1 MQVWV
6 EKLFLRRVMN
16 LDKHVAVITGAA
28 QGIGFAVAQRLAL
41 AQALVVIVDANAEGV
56 EEAAK
61 KLRTIDT
68 SAKAYTCDISD
79 PVSVR
84 SVFDTV
90 FSIYKKIDIL
100 VNNAG
105 VGGRFAPIQEQ
116 TDDDWRRVIEVD
128 LTGVFLCCKAVI
140 PHMISQSYG
149 RIINVSSLAGKE
161 GSPDMVPYSA
171 AKAGVIG
178 LTKAL
183 AREVA
188 KHNIMVNVITPA
200 IIETPLLKEMPHQK
214 AQLLLER
221 TPVGRF
227 GRPEEVAAMVHWL
240 ASDDISY
247 TTGAVFDLSGG
258 RATY

>member
-1 MQVWV
+1 MLLKG
-6 EKLFLRRVMN
+6 EMN
-16 LDKHVAVITGAA
+16 LANRFAVITGAA
-28 QGIGFAVAQRLAL
+28 QGIGFAVAQRLAI
-41 AQALVVIVDANAEGV
+41 AGASVVIIDVNAEGL
-56 EEAAK
+56 EEAAC
-61 KLRTIDT
+61 KLDAIGV
-68 SAKAYTCDISD
+68 SAKTYICDISD
-79 PVSVR
+79 PDSIR
-84 SVFDTV
+84 TV
-90 FSIYKKIDIL
+90 FGAILDAYKRIDIL

-116 TDDDWRRVIEVD
+116 TDDDWEQVIRVD
-128 LTGVFLCCKAVI
+128 LTGVFLCCRAVI
-140 PHMISQSYG
+140 PHMIDQRYG

-188 KHNIMVNVITPA
+188 KDNILVNVVTPA
-200 IIETPLLKEMPHQK
+200 IIETPLLKEMPLQK
-214 AQLLLER
+214 AQLLLGR

-227 GRPEEVAAMVHWL
+227 GRPDEVAAMVHWL
-240 ASDDISY
+240 ASEDVSY